1 MFDIIS
7 KDEYFTWLEAG
18 LADKSNHT
26 LKGIQDAW
34 IISIMEE
41 RSQGSSGCKI
51 AEIGGGDSRI
61 LLRLK
66 NYNECWNIDKF
77 EGLGQ
82 GPKKDPQMPG
92 VRSMYSYMGDFDES
106 VPSNYFDVVFSI
118 SVVEHVL
125 NEKVEPFFAD
135 CCRILKPGGMMAHA
149 IDVYIFDVPGNLERL
164 DLYRSA
170 VETAGLEWV
179 K

>member
-1 MFDIIS
+1 
-7 KDEYFTWLEAG
+7 
-18 LADKSNHT
+18 
-26 LKGIQDAW
+26 
-34 IISIMEE
+34 
-41 RSQGSSGCKI
+41 
-51 AEIGGGDSRI
+51 
-61 LLRLK
+61 
-66 NYNECWNIDKF
+66 
-77 EGLGQ
+77 
-82 GPKKDPQMPG
+82 
-92 VRSMYSYMGDFDES
+92 MGDFDES

-149 IDVYIFDVPGNLERL
+149 IDVYIFNVPGNLERL

-179 K
+179 KQPKIDRRAIFKTCFASNSDATMGAWNKIVPTLRSVREEAQSVSVKLLAFKKKMKWR